1 MRTEA
6 VNPPK
11 TDAIIFESSLAN
23 KNDVE
28 LRQTFLIVPKEI
40 ISYIDGKGFFPLY
53 VQSHFQKTSEFF
65 AEIQTKLK
73 QKVLV
78 SYFIHV

>member
-1 MRTEA
+1 MWTGA
-6 VNPPK
+6 VNPPT

-28 LRQTFLIVPKEI
+28 LKQTFLIVPKEI
-40 ISYIDGKGFFPLY
+40 LSYIDGQGFFPLY
-53 VQSHFQKTSEFF
+53 VQSHFHKTFEFF

-73 QKVLV
+73 QEVLV
-78 SYFIHV
+78 SHFIHV